1 MAKLRDDLVGVVYVE
16 NRAYGAGDALP
27 AGVAVADSL
36 VEPEAPPAPAPR
48 KRRAT
53 KRKGAT
59 DVGDS

>member
-16 NRAYGAGDALP
+16 NRAYGAGEALP
-27 AGVAVADSL
+27 DSAAVADSL

-48 KRRAT
+48 RRAT
-53 KRKGAT
+53 KRKGTT